1 MMSIGEKLL
10 VADDDGDL
18 VEKARIVLKTNEHQ
32 INTANEPQI
41 GLSKAHT
48 DCPALL
54 LVDVMM
60 PTGTEGFHSVWKI
73 RNLPE
78 EYFRNVPI
86 ITPGAAGRVRHR
98 GYRTVAGDSASENSV
113 AFPERSRNT
122 VPRPEPDAEG
132 DQTSLETPRD
142 RTLRRARSPAHL
154 QHL

>member
-1 MMSIGEKLL
+1 MSIGEKLL

-86 ITPGAAGRVRHR
+86 ITPGAAEGC
-98 GYRTVAGDSASENSV
+98 GSPEASPQR
-113 AFPERSRNT
+113 ATPASRMGKPGT
-122 VPRPEPDAEG
+122 R
-132 DQTSLETPRD
+132 RD
-142 RTLRRARSPAHL
+142 LNYG
-154 QHL
+154 